1 MIQYNL
7 DQSCLPHD
15 IRYSEWL
22 ERRDWLRVSG
32 QHRRDLI
39 GLVSVCRREKIL
51 FCSVLVEREIEGN
64 IKLSA
69 G

>member
-1 MIQYNL
+1 MVGKEGL
-7 DQSCLPHD
+7 VEG
-15 IRYSEWL
+15 EWAA
-22 ERRDWLRVSG
+22 
-32 QHRRDLI
+32 QARDLI

-51 FCSVLVEREIEGN
+51 FCSVLVERELEGN